1 MKRLFRD
8 TLFLRLFALVLG
20 SMIVSQIITT
30 SLFFAFHD
38 GRQPP
43 SRVDPAGQAN
53 AQPMLPNG
61 PRAEPPRM
69 IAPPDQRLPRWD
81 PPPQQRSPTP
91 LLIALGVQFIA
102 LSIAAWL
109 GARVLARPVQD
120 LAHASGV
127 LANNLDAPPV
137 PAVGPVEAQ
146 EAAHAFNRMQAR
158 IRAQMDERTRF
169 LAAVSH
175 DLRTP
180 LTRMK
185 LRAEQ
190 VGDEAIRT
198 PLRAD
203 IDEMNA
209 MLNATLDFLR
219 GSAQTEAWQT
229 LDIQALLEAIV
240 EDARDEGHDIALSGS
255 AAPISALPTSLRR
268 CLDNLVNNALR
279 YGHRADITLR
289 EASDGVMIDIA
300 DAGPG
305 IPENQ
310 MSAVFEPFVRLEASR
325 NKNTGGVGLGL
336 SIARDAVRRHGG
348 ALTLHNAPTGGLIA
362 RVWLPRTP

>member
-1 MKRLFRD
+1 MKRLLRD
-8 TLFLRLFALVLG
+8 TLFVRLFALVLG

-30 SLFFAFHD
+30 GLFFAFGH
-38 GRQPP
+38 GGHRLPPPPPAERSMRPPP
-43 SRVDPAGQAN
+43 SVDAPRLEP
-53 AQPMLPNG
+53 QPRPPN
-61 PRAEPPRM
+61 P
-69 IAPPDQRLPRWD
+69 I
-81 PPPQQRSPTP
+81 SP
-91 LLIALGVQFIA
+91 LFIALGVQCVG
-102 LSIAAWL
+102 LGVAAWL
-109 GARVLARPVQD
+109 GARVLARPIQG
-120 LAHASGV
+120 LARASGA
-127 LANNLDAPPV
+127 LADNLDAPPV
-137 PAVGPVEAQ
+137 PAVGPAEAQ

-190 VGDEAIRT
+190 VSDTGIRT
-198 PLRAD
+198 AMRTD

-209 MLNATLDFLR
+209 MLNATLEFLR
-219 GSAQTEAWQT
+219 GSAQTESWQT

-240 EDARDEGHDIALSGS
+240 EDARDEGHDISLSGE
-255 AAPISALPTSLRR
+255 ARPIAALPSALRR

-279 YGHRADITLR
+279 YGQRADIALR
-289 EASDGVMIDIA
+289 GDAQGVTIEIA

-310 MSAVFEPFVRLEASR
+310 MNAVFEPFVRLEASR

-336 SIARDAVRRHGG
+336 AIARDAVRRHGG
-348 ALTLHNAPTGGLIA
+348 ELTLRNAPAGGLVA
-362 RVWLPRTP
+362 RVWLPRTQ